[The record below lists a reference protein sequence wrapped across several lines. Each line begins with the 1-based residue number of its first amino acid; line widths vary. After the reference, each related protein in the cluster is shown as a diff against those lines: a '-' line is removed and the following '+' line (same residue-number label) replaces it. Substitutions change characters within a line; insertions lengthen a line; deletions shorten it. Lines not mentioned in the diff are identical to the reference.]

1 MKIVELKW
9 GEIIAEDQDSADNDS
24 NGSQKDEETDEN
36 GGEEE

>member
-9 GEIIAEDQDSADNDS
+9 GEIIAEDSADN
-24 NGSQKDEETDEN
+24 GSQDTQESEEVDEN